1 MKADGKKDVAGTSP
15 QVRIV
20 QPEGWEKPRG
30 YSNGVAVDGPVRWL
44 EIAGQVAW
52 DPDQSLVGGGD
63 FVAQFRQTLA
73 NVIAVV
79 DAAGGAAEHLVSLTI
94 YVKDKRAY
102 LAEIEAL
109 GRVYREL
116 MGKHFPSMALVEVA
130 DLLETGA
137 LVEIQGRAAIP
148 LGATR

>member
-1 MKADGKKDVAGTSP
+1 MTPSGTGNGKRAAGT
-15 QVRIV
+15 RFTIL

-30 YSNGVAVDGPVRWL
+30 YANGIAVDGPVRWV
-44 EIAGQVAW
+44 EVAGQVAW
-52 DPDQSLVGGGD
+52 DPDQSLVGDGD
-63 FVAQFRQTLA
+63 FVAQFRQALA

-79 DAAGGAAEHLVSLTI
+79 EAAGGSGAHLVSLTI
-94 YVKDKRAY
+94 FVKDKRAY
-102 LAEIEAL
+102 LADVEAL

-116 MGKHFPSMALVEVA
+116 MERHYPAMALVEVA

-148 LGATR
+148 L